1 MDRIRRMAATI
12 AGITSAMAIRIAM
25 VAIVVIAAVILSI
38 FGRNTERPAPS
49 RTPPSGP
56 TNSYT
61 EQTQRPQYQNC
72 AEATAAGRT
81 NIPRGDPAYQAAL
94 DRDADGI
101 ACEVGKD

>member
-61 EQTQRPQYQNC
+61 EQPNVRSTKTAPRPPPL
-72 AEATAAGRT
+72 AEPTSRGATPPTR
-81 NIPRGDPAYQAAL
+81 PRWTATLTASPA
-94 DRDADGI
+94 R
-101 ACEVGKD
+101 